1 MQWEHVPCVSGRLLW
16 SHQWH
21 SPFCLGSLIN
31 WQYFFYSQ
39 LFLFDTTKPVW
50 MRLMT
55 RRGNVLVFNHKQNLK
70 LLYYASIL
78 FISMSIRFQYST
90 EALYVYFGPCV
101 TIFMLINR
109 MAAEKNTPDLM
120 TNHWLIDLLNH
131 TGLRILVNL
140 LLDTL
145 PMLGNVLLLCFFVF
159 FIFGIIGVQL
169 WAGLLRNRCYL
180 EENFTLWVEPC
191 VCGMF
196 ICWRLFRKEE
206 KRRQKKPDDYKME
219 PLRLMSF
226 VIWGGAFG
234 RLVLNGLKVIIYLRK
249 ESA

>member
-1 MQWEHVPCVSGRLLW
+1 MDRQRQGVTHDRHTCGKTNVAQICSGNTSHVSVGGCCDHISGTHLSVWVVNQLTIFFLLATF
-16 SHQWH
+16 SVRHDQA
-21 SPFCLGSLIN
+21 SLDEGN
-31 WQYFFYSQ
+31 
-39 LFLFDTTKPVW
+39 DKT
-50 MRLMT
+50 
-55 RRGNVLVFNHKQNLK
+55 GNVLVFNHKQNLK

-90 EALYVYFGPCV
+90 EALYVYFGPCA
-101 TIFMLINR
+101 TLFMLINR

-196 ICWRLFRKEE
+196 IC
-206 KRRQKKPDDYKME
+206 
-219 PLRLMSF
+219 
-226 VIWGGAFG
+226 
-234 RLVLNGLKVIIYLRK
+234 
-249 ESA
+249 